1 MKLTFKKRLT
11 HNLLTSV
18 FAQGVSVV
26 IQLSLIPL
34 YLRFWG
40 KEQLGQWFIIQSF
53 TNWLFISD
61 LGLLGAQATE
71 ITLLVSRE
79 KIKECAKLFKSVSF
93 TSAVMFTAAS
103 SLIIFLSSFTGLW
116 KMLGIESPSQDLVWI
131 TLCLS
136 THTFL
141 MQRTGLLHDVLRA
154 HGNLSKGT
162 MWNSFFRL
170 AEFCVTGF
178 TVIAGGKMLHV
189 AYALLATRLIGFFSM
204 QRAVQKEHA
213 WLQMPVEAELL
224 QVKRLLK
231 PSLSYLL
238 FPLADRIKYDGT
250 SLILGAVFGP
260 VVVSAFNTVRTLS
273 NSVYQIGALI
283 RNSILPEFSIAL
295 ARLEMEKAKNIF
307 ITCLFSSTLVTL
319 VCSIVLFKFGAPVY
333 EFWTHKQISF
343 DPMLLQVLLMGILFH
358 GVWSNAALPAISMN
372 QLSKISYSLVISS
385 AFSLVFA
392 CILSSFMGY
401 YAFAIGF
408 IVTEMLMIPVA
419 FKESFKVL
427 NFEASDFYQSI
438 KNPFR
443 S

>member
-1 MKLTFKKRLT
+1 MIQKRLT
-11 HNLLTSV
+11 KNILTSV

-34 YLRFWG
+34 YLKFWG
-40 KEQLGQWFIIQSF
+40 KEQLGQWFIIQSV
-53 TNWLFISD
+53 TNWLFVSD

-71 ITLLVSRE
+71 MTLLISRG
-79 KIKECAKLFKSVSF
+79 KIQECTKLYKSVSL
-93 TSAVMFTAAS
+93 TSAVMFTIGS
-103 SLIIFLSSFTGLW
+103 TLLILLSSFSGLW
-116 KMLGIESPSQDLVWI
+116 NLIGINSPSEDLVWI

-136 THTFL
+136 LHTFL

-178 TVIAGGKMLHV
+178 TVLFGGKMLHV
-189 AYALLATRLIGFFSM
+189 AYALLATRVIGLFAM
-204 QRAVQKEHA
+204 QTSVGKEHA
-213 WLQMPVEAELL
+213 WINHPAVPEILAIKKLM
-224 QVKRLLK
+224 K
-231 PSLSYLL
+231 PSFSYLL

-260 VVVSAFNTVRTLS
+260 AVVSAFNTVRTLS
-273 NSVYQIGALI
+273 NSVFQIGALI

-295 ARLEMEKAKNIF
+295 AKQEMDKAKNIF
-307 ITCLFSSTLVTL
+307 VACLFSSTAVILL
-319 VCSIVLFKFGAPVY
+319 CSILLFRFGAPVY
-333 EFWTHKQISF
+333 EFWTHKQITF
-343 DPMLLQVLLMGILFH
+343 DPMLLQILLMGILFH
-358 GVWSNAALPAISMN
+358 GIWSNAALPAISMN
-372 QLSKISYSLVISS
+372 QLSKISLSLVISS
-385 AFSLVFA
+385 AFSLL
-392 CILSSFMGY
+392 LSSIMSISAGY

-419 FKESFKVL
+419 FKESFKVM
-427 NFEASDFYQSI
+427 NFEFQDLYNSI
-438 KNPFR
+438 KKPFM